1 MAVPPFEHF
10 MVPVLEVV
18 ADGQSHQRGDV
29 KTAAVEKMQLTQDQL
44 DERIRGGSSRAGSRA
59 HWAIEYLCQS
69 GAIDRPTRGILRIND
84 IGRSLLADHPEGVTR
99 KHLSELAGYQAWRER
114 TLVGREERRLSRAT
128 ATGNADADD
137 VDDGSTPMER
147 LIEAVAVLDEHTA
160 DQLVERIREMPPIFL
175 EKAVLKLLHAMG
187 YGGSE
192 EAGEHLG
199 RSHDGGIDGVIKQDA
214 LGIERVYVQAKR
226 YAVTNTV
233 GSAAI
238 REFVGALTGVGASGG
253 VFITTSSF
261 SPDALK
267 YVERLSPRVILID
280 GKELGRLMVEYGV
293 GVTVAQTLKVSDLDE
308 NFFDDE

>member
-10 MVPVLEVV
+10 MVPVLQFVS
-18 ADGQSHQRGDV
+18 DGKQHQRNDV
-29 KTAAVEKMQLTQDQL
+29 KVAAVEAMNLTPDQL
-44 DERIRGGSSRAGSRA
+44 SERIKGGSSRAGSRA

-69 GAIDRPTRGILRIND
+69 GAIDRPVRGILEIND
-84 IGRSLLADHPEGVTR
+84 IGRALLANHPEGVTR
-99 KHLSELAGYQAWRER
+99 THLSELDGYKAWKER
-114 TLVGREERRLSRAT
+114 TVAGREERRLKAST
-128 ATGNADADD
+128 SDTVDIEE
-137 VDDGSTPMER
+137 DDGSTPMER
-147 LIEAVAVLDEHTA
+147 LIEAVSVLDEHTA
-160 DQLVERIREMPPIFL
+160 DQLVERIRDMPPLFL

-192 EAGEHLG
+192 DDGEHLG

-226 YAVTNTV
+226 YAATNTV

-280 GKELGRLMVEYGV
+280 GNELGRLMVEYGV
-293 GVTVAQTLKVSDLDE
+293 GVTVTQTLKVSDLDE
-308 NFFDDE
+308 NFFEDE